1 MQEMIRPEIQVV
13 KKKKSHFYF
22 RSYLKNHN
30 FLIGFS
36 IILLVI
42 FIALLSFFYT
52 PHNPQT
58 MSIRDRIAP
67 PSPTHPFGRDDY
79 GRDILSRIMVGS
91 TTAVGVGLVAVG
103 IGLGAGVLIG
113 AIAGFFSGRIDEI
126 LMRIMD
132 GMYAFP
138 PLLFA
143 IMVVA
148 VLGPG
153 LFNTMIAIG
162 VVNIPIFARITR
174 ACFLSLRE
182 KEFVEAAQALG
193 ANSMQVIFRHLLP
206 NALAPI
212 IVQGTVSF
220 ATAIISEA
228 SLSYLG
234 LGTQPPHP
242 SWGRMLREAQNFMAR
257 APWMAIAPGI
267 SIAITVLGFN
277 LLGDGLRDILDP
289 RTFKD

>member
-1 MQEMIRPEIQVV
+1 MMYPETGVHKE
-13 KKKKSHFYF
+13 KKRFPFFKH
-22 RSYLKNHN
+22 YLKNHN
-30 FLIGFS
+30 FLIGLS
-36 IILLVI
+36 IIIIVLLI
-42 FIALLSFFYT
+42 SLLSLFYT
-52 PHNPQT
+52 PHNPQA

-67 PSPTHPFGRDDY
+67 PSLSHPFGTDDY
-79 GRDILSRIMVGS
+79 GRDILSRIMVGA
-91 TTAVGVGLVAVG
+91 TTAIGVGLVAVG
-103 IGLGAGVLIG
+103 IGLSIGVFIG
-113 AIAGFFSGRIDEI
+113 SMAGFFSGKTDEI

-162 VVNIPIFARITR
+162 VVNIPVFARITR

-182 KEFVEAAQALG
+182 REFVEAAQALG
-193 ANSMQVIFRHLLP
+193 ANSLHIIFRHLLP
-206 NALAPI
+206 NALGPI
-212 IVQGTVSF
+212 IVQGTISF

-267 SIAITVLGFN
+267 SIAMTVLGFN

-289 RTFKD
+289 RTFKE